1 MVMHEILI
9 ASRGGQG
16 GVVSGKLLTLA
27 AFYDDKASMTIPKYG
42 AERRGAPITVGVRIS
57 DQPIKKHTPVVGPS
71 YVVAFDPSV
80 IPKLMDIGSLHST
93 NLILNSTII
102 PDWAQSLPRENI
114 HLVDAN
120 AIAREAG
127 LVRSGIVMVSTVMPA
142 AFARSAIV
150 LPTSEAW
157 SFLFFWLANAITS
170 SSMVDAAARVYPLVS
185 SITCT

>member
-27 AFYDDKASMTIPKYG
+27 AFYDNKASMTIPKYG

-57 DQPIKKHTPVVGPS
+57 DDPIKKHTPVVGPG

-80 IPKLMDIGSLHST
+80 IPKLMDVASLSNT
-93 NLILNSTII
+93 KLILNSLKV
-102 PDWAQSLPRENI
+102 PDWAQSLPRDNI
-114 HLVDAN
+114 YLVDAN
-120 AIAREAG
+120 SIAREAG

-142 AFARSAIV
+142 AFAKISGLVKLEHLKEAVYHTFGHSKIAEANVSAIEKAY
-150 LPTSEAW
+150 EA
-157 SFLFFWLANAITS
+157 
-170 SSMVDAAARVYPLVS
+170 Y
-185 SITCT
+185 